1 MYKHTCQLCGMEFES
16 PSARAKY
23 CIYCRDKA
31 QVLRNK
37 AYKEKKQA
45 GEAVEQTAGYGK
57 VMHGEAVAIGSE
69 QVCSLCGKSYTVT
82 AGSQKYCK
90 ECQGKQ
96 ARSKKISSNAQYAK
110 ANYKTLKLYVSAEER
125 DAIKAYAESLGMS
138 VNKLM
143 LTALEEFQKNHNSIA
158 E

>member
-1 MYKHTCQLCGMEFES
+1 MYKHICQICGMEFES

-31 QVLRNK
+31 QVMRNK

-45 GEAVEQTAGYGK
+45 GEAV
-57 VMHGEAVAIGSE
+57 AIGSE
-69 QVCSLCGKSYTVT
+69 QICSICGKPYKVT

-90 ECQGKQ
+90 ECQQKQ

-138 VNKLM
+138 VNKLL
-143 LTALEEFQKNHNSIA
+143 LTALETFKELQKEKKQNESD
-158 E
+158 

>member
-45 GEAVEQTAGYGK
+45 GEAV
-57 VMHGEAVAIGSE
+57 AIGSE
-69 QVCSLCGKSYTVT
+69 QICSICGKPYKVT
-82 AGSQKYCK
+82 
-90 ECQGKQ
+90 QGKQ
-96 ARSKKISSNAQYAK
+96 ARSKKITSNAQYAK

-143 LTALEEFQKNHNSIA
+143 LTALEEYKTNH
-158 E
+158 EGK

>member
-1 MYKHTCQLCGMEFES
+1 MYKHTCQICGMEFES

-31 QVLRNK
+31 QVMRNS

-45 GEAVEQTAGYGK
+45 
-57 VMHGEAVAIGSE
+57 GEAVAIGSE
-69 QVCSLCGKSYTVT
+69 QVCSICGKPYKVT

-90 ECQGKQ
+90 ECQQKQ
-96 ARSKKISSNAQYAK
+96 
-110 ANYKTLKLYVSAEER
+110 YVSAEER

-138 VNKLM
+138 VNKLL
-143 LTALEEFQKNHNSIA
+143 LTALEEYKEKHNG
-158 E
+158 EKQ

>member
-1 MYKHTCQLCGMEFES
+1 MYKHTCQLCGTEFES
-16 PSARAKY
+16 PSNRAKY

-45 GEAVEQTAGYGK
+45 GEAV
-57 VMHGEAVAIGSE
+57 AIGST
-69 QVCSLCGKSYTVT
+69 QVCSLCGKTYTVT

-90 ECQGKQ
+90 DCQQKQ
-96 ARSKKISSNAQYAK
+96 ARKRKISSNAKYAK
-110 ANYKTLKLYVSAEER
+110 ENYESLKIYVPVGER
-125 DAIKAYAESLGMS
+125 EKIKAYAELLGMS

-143 LTALEEFQKNHNSIA
+143 LAALEEFKQNHQKERSNG
-158 E
+158 

>member
-45 GEAVEQTAGYGK
+45 GET
-57 VMHGEAVAIGSE
+57 VAIGSE
-69 QVCSLCGKSYTVT
+69 QVCSLCGKTYTVT

-125 DAIKAYAESLGMS
+125 DAIKDYAESLGMS

-143 LTALEEFQKNHNSIA
+143 LTALEEFKQNHQKERSNG
-158 E
+158 

>member
-1 MYKHTCQLCGMEFES
+1 MFTHICKLCGMEFES
-16 PSARAKY
+16 PSNRAKY

-45 GEAVEQTAGYGK
+45 GEAVT
-57 VMHGEAVAIGSE
+57 VGSE
-69 QVCSLCGKSYTVT
+69 QVCSLCGNTYTVT
-82 AGSQKYCK
+82 TGSQKYCK
-90 ECQGKQ
+90 DCQKKK
-96 ARSKKISSNAQYAK
+96 ARSRKISSNAQYAK
-110 ANYKTLKLYVSAEER
+110 ENYESLKIYVPKGER
-125 DAIKAYAESLGMS
+125 DSIKAYAESLGMS

-143 LTALEEFQKNHNSIA
+143 ITALEQFKKSQQE

>member
-1 MYKHTCQLCGMEFES
+1 MYKHICQICGMEFES

-23 CIYCRDKA
+23 CIYCRHKA
-31 QVLRNK
+31 QVMRNK

-45 GEAVEQTAGYGK
+45 GEAV
-57 VMHGEAVAIGSE
+57 AIGSE
-69 QVCSLCGKSYTVT
+69 QICSICGKPYKVT

-90 ECQGKQ
+90 ECQQKQ
-96 ARSKKISSNAQYAK
+96 ARSKKISSNALYAK

-138 VNKLM
+138 VNKLL
-143 LTALEEFQKNHNSIA
+143 LTALEEYQKAHKQ
-158 E
+158 EG

>member
-1 MYKHTCQLCGMEFES
+1 MYKHTCQICGMEFES

-31 QVLRNK
+31 QVMRNS
-37 AYKEKKQA
+37 AYKEKKQ
-45 GEAVEQTAGYGK
+45 
-57 VMHGEAVAIGSE
+57 AVAIGSE
-69 QVCSLCGKSYTVT
+69 QVCSICGKPYKVT

-90 ECQGKQ
+90 ECQQKQ

-125 DAIKAYAESLGMS
+125 DAIKTYAESQGMS
-138 VNKLM
+138 VNKLL
-143 LTALEEFQKNHNSIA
+143 LTALEEYQKNHS
-158 E
+158 EQE